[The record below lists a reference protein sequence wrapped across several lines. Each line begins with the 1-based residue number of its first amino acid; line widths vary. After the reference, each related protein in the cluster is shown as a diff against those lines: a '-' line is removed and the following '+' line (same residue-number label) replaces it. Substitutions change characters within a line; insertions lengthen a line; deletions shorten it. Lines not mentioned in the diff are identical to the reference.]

1 MGRTKGSKN
10 GISTTKGYTAIGK
23 KAVGILDSTGNYVY
37 KKLQDA
43 KAKMKTKD
51 LNPAMPGATAKFL
64 DKKNEA
70 KQKSLEA
77 QRKMAAKAQAEAQAK
92 QMQRQNTQPAQSQPQ
107 QKPTDKKQSLMSGLS
122 DVTNKLQSAISNK
135 NTNQNGNTEN
145 NKKSEAITTE
155 KPSSKKSGLIGIL
168 SELATNKD
176 AREKIVGQVKKFAAS
191 AGQAV
196 EKGAVRNLG
205 PNEIKKMAN
214 EGFKS
219 SLDKIPDKT
228 ERTAKDDDSF
238 GEFVKNDIHDRKSE
252 IRDKAVAKGKEYAT
266 NTMNRMLNDE
276 RIQND
281 LKDLAEKG
289 YYGGSKE
296 AMKAMANK
304 ITDSGEVRKYA
315 SVAADAAVPTYDKRK
330 ASNKNTLGSFIK
342 ADIQDRINDSKKKL
356 KEKTVGKITS
366 ATAKVTKDPRMK
378 KEVEAFKKDP
388 QAAIKQMVQ
397 EAKSNPEAAKKYK
410 SVAADV
416 VMPTYE
422 DRKATTDDSFF
433 DFIMNDIQDRSN
445 DNKKKLKKKWIN
457 G

>member
-23 KAVGILDSTGNYVY
+23 KAIGILDSTGNYVY
-37 KKLQDA
+37 KKLQEA

-70 KQKSLEA
+70 KQKALEA

-92 QMQRQNTQPAQSQPQ
+92 QMQRQKAQPQ
-107 QKPTDKKQSLMSGLS
+107 QAPTDKKPSLTSGLS

-135 NTNQNGNTEN
+135 NTNQNGNKEN

-155 KPSSKKSGLIGIL
+155 KQSSKKSGLIGVL
-168 SELATNKD
+168 SELATNKE
-176 AREKIVGQVKKFAAS
+176 ARKKIVGQVKKFASS
-191 AGQAV
+191 AGHAV

-214 EGFKS
+214 EGLKS

-238 GEFVKNDIHDRKSE
+238 REFVKNDVHDRKSE

-315 SVAADAAVPTYDKRK
+315 SVAADAAIPTYDKRK

-388 QAAIKQMVQ
+388 QAAIKQIVQ
-397 EAKSNPEAAKKYK
+397 EAKTNPEAAKKYK

-422 DRKATTDDSFF
+422 DRKATTDDNFF